1 MKAMSL
7 KSVFSVAEEA
17 VEEHRVMADGRGG
30 LKISKRRQERGNPND
45 SEALRLIRIAI
56 VTDTV
61 NFSEEA
67 KKTTQDDKDIVDR
80 IDLLLGLDT
89 LSRTVDY
96 QLVLAAKTDVSGLNN
111 SQLLK
116 KDLKVRVIF

>member
-1 MKAMSL
+1 M
-7 KSVFSVAEEA
+7 
-17 VEEHRVMADGRGG
+17 
-30 LKISKRRQERGNPND
+30 
-45 SEALRLIRIAI
+45 RLIRFAI

-67 KKTTQDDKDIVDR
+67 KKTTQDDKDIVNR

-96 QLVLAAKTDVSGLNN
+96 QLVLAAKTDVSGFNN
-111 SQLLK
+111 TQLLK
-116 KDLKVRVIF
+116 KDLKVTVFAKRYQHSLIHLTSCCLILCLYSIHHT